1 MKFEHLVQFC
11 IKEANKKE
19 SKNIGYLDN
28 ILNKLIQYMNNEISK
43 NPSVT
48 MEDIN
53 KGINDKI
60 MSYLSEVSDNQ
71 SKYRAIE
78 HYLGQNSYSNGNA
91 VLKKYDEIIE
101 LKKDKNISNYS
112 FDKERFTYNH
122 NMDNNMEILML
133 MIIADIRRK
142 KHEFE
147 TLDGFSEII
156 EELDQM
162 STKERIARI
171 KKIVGSLDTT
181 DEEKRK
187 VFKDI
192 EFGYKLHS
200 KPEKELVEET
210 FKTYT
215 QNSSKI
221 LKDQCIKCI
230 RANVNFLD
238 EFGLLEWYVK
248 TNNNAYKK
256 IYINGIN
263 YSYEEVKEILKEENL
278 KKLNIEQLILMSS
291 FWTNRV
297 NKVMKDFNKAL
308 YIINNK
314 ELMKQEEKEDDKV
327 KYSVSLKDMANIDIK
342 MNIIHKLYFELFD
355 QLGEKSGN
363 SGKTI
368 NLKRYIN
375 GISKKHGQQYKEY
388 CDKLFPNSE
397 NSLKQDLMIARIF
410 ENVRYN
416 SYIIKGFN
424 MEAMLTCLLNS
435 NNTNIENFGY
445 IEEKDL
451 TKKEVLIGIDL
462 KGFNMPVALHTKKEL
477 LTEFLKE
484 YKGNVEFPIYKSFN
498 DFRLGVEDDV
508 LKAQILVPLTKE
520 ADNSIK
526 RAAEKVTSRDRYGKA
541 VLHLNYLR
549 KDGKMP
555 EHMTTSVMEKS
566 VRKNKY
572 VREYI
577 DLNTFKRISK
587 TDRER

>member
-1 MKFEHLVQFC
+1 MKFEHLVQSC
-11 IKEANKKE
+11 IKEGNKKE

-28 ILNKLIQYMNNEISK
+28 ILNKLIQYMNNEINQ
-43 NPSVT
+43 NPSIT
-48 MEDIN
+48 MEEIN
-53 KGINDKI
+53 NGINTKI
-60 MSYLSEVSDNQ
+60 INYLSEVSDNQ
-71 SKYRAIE
+71 VKYRAIE
-78 HYLGQNSYSNGNA
+78 HYLGQSSYSNGNYA
-91 VLKKYDEIIE
+91 LKKYDEIIR
-101 LKKDKNISNYS
+101 LKKDKDVSYYS
-112 FDKERFTYNH
+112 FDKERFTYNS

-133 MIIADIRRK
+133 IIIADIRRR

-147 TLDGFSEII
+147 TLDGFSDII
-156 EELDQM
+156 KDLDEK
-162 STKERIARI
+162 SSKERNMKI
-171 KKIVGSLDTT
+171 KKIVESLDAT
-181 DEEKRK
+181 EEDKRK

-192 EFGYKLHS
+192 ELGYKLHY
-200 KPEKELVEET
+200 KPERELVEEA

-215 QNSSKI
+215 HNSSKI

-230 RANVNFLD
+230 IANIDFLD

-263 YSYEEVKEILKEENL
+263 YSYEQVKELFKEENL

-314 ELMKQEEKEDDKV
+314 ELMKQEKKEDGKV

-355 QLGEKSGN
+355 QLGEKNGSH
-363 SGKTI
+363 GKTI

-375 GISKKHGQQYKEY
+375 GISKKHGEQYKEY
-388 CDKLFPNSE
+388 CDRLFPESE
-397 NSLKQDLMIARIF
+397 NSLKKDLIIASIF

-416 SYIIKGFN
+416 SYLVKGYN
-424 MEAMLTCLLNS
+424 MEALLTSLLYS

-445 IEEKDL
+445 IEEEDL

-484 YKGNVEFPIYKSFN
+484 HKGNTIFPIYKNFE
-498 DFRLGVEDDV
+498 DFRLGGEDDV

-520 ADNSIK
+520 ADSSIK
-526 RAAEKVTSRDRYGKA
+526 KAAEKVTPRDRYGKA

-549 KDGKMP
+549 KDGKIP

-566 VRKNKY
+566 VRRKKY

-577 DLNTFKRISK
+577 DIRTFKK
-587 TDRER
+587 VAENDRDR